1 MTTVAI
7 HQPEYFPWL
16 GFFDKVR
23 RSDVFV
29 LLDNVQFDRAST
41 QQRTKVAGS
50 GGPVWMG
57 IPFVHRFPQRI
68 DEVQLADAKWSG
80 KHFKTL
86 QACYGRTAGFRA
98 HADQLQAFY
107 ARPTTRLVDVTIPS
121 IELLLEAFAIDTTVV
136 RASTLDV
143 TGHKGDLVLA
153 LCKQLGAT
161 TYLSGRTG
169 ATYLDRE
176 AFAREGVEVAVQ
188 SYTVPSYARLV
199 TLPPEEVGSLSA
211 LDAWLHLGPE
221 APSLFA
227 T

>member
-1 MTTVAI
+1 LTTVAI

-23 RSDVFV
+23 RADLFV

-50 GGPVWMG
+50 GGPVWMS

-68 DEVQLADAKWSG
+68 DEVELADGKWSG
-80 KHFKTL
+80 KHLKTL

-98 HADQLQAFY
+98 QADELRAFF
-107 ARPTTRLVDVTIPS
+107 ARQTTRLVDVTVPS
-121 IELLLEAFAIDTTVV
+121 IELLLKAFAIDTPVV

-153 LCKQLGAT
+153 LCKQVGAT
-161 TYLSGRTG
+161 VYLSGRTG

-176 AFAREGVEVAVQ
+176 SFAREGVEVIVQ
-188 SYTVPSYARLV
+188 SYTVPSYPRMV
-199 TLPPEEVGSLSA
+199 SLPPEEVGSLSA
-211 LDAWLHLGPE
+211 VDAWLHLGPE
-221 APSLFA
+221 APALFA
-227 T
+227 S